1 MKEEILKI
9 IEQERLNPK
18 KKYNKPFLVLLTGEV
33 GSGKSLVAELLSQA
47 LNLYLINGDYVRNIV
62 KRLDPNIEIA
72 TPEVRKVINKVCLN
86 EMSYCEKNNYSIILD
101 RSVSNYEDL
110 SYIKNKHNLPII
122 FIRLLSS
129 DLENIKRVEERPHKK
144 NNKTPHY
151 GHQETASGVVT
162 KEEYNRIKKTKVY
175 DLEDSIYDY
184 FLNIN
189 TSLEELKENL
199 EKIIINIKNKY
210 N

>member
-9 IEQERLNPK
+9 IEQERINPE
-18 KKYNKPFLVLLTGEV
+18 KKYNKPFLILLTGEV

-62 KRLDPNIEIA
+62 KNLNPNIEISA
-72 TPEVRKVINKVCLN
+72 PEVRKVINEVCLD

-110 SYIKNKHNLPII
+110 NYIKNKRNLPIV
-122 FIRLLSS
+122 FIRLLSN
-129 DLENIKRVEERPHKK
+129 DLENIKRVEERPNKK
-144 NNKTPHY
+144 NNPIPHY
-151 GHQETASGVVT
+151 GHQETTSGVVT
-162 KEEYNRIKKTKVY
+162 KQEYNKIKETKVY
-175 DLEDSIYDY
+175 NLEDCIYDY
-184 FLNIN
+184 FLNTTTTI
-189 TSLEELKENL
+189 EELKENL

>member
-9 IEQERLNPK
+9 IEQERINPE
-18 KKYNKPFLVLLTGEV
+18 KKYNQPFLILLTGEV

-62 KRLDPNIEIA
+62 KSLNPNIEISA
-72 TPEVRKVINKVCLN
+72 PEVRKVINEVCLD

-110 SYIKNKHNLPII
+110 NYIKNKRNLPIV
-122 FIRLLSS
+122 FIRLLSN
-129 DLENIKRVEERPHKK
+129 DLENIKRVEERPNKK
-144 NNKTPHY
+144 NNPIPHY
-151 GHQETASGVVT
+151 GHQETTSGVVT
-162 KEEYNRIKKTKVY
+162 KQEYNKIKETKVY
-175 DLEDSIYDY
+175 NLEDCIYDY
-184 FLNIN
+184 FLNTTTTIK
-189 TSLEELKENL
+189 ELKENL

>member
-9 IEQERLNPK
+9 IEQERINPE
-18 KKYNKPFLVLLTGEV
+18 KKYNQPFLILLTGEV

-62 KRLDPNIEIA
+62 KSLNPNIEISA
-72 TPEVRKVINKVCLN
+72 PEVRKVINEVCLD

-110 SYIKNKHNLPII
+110 NYIKNKRNLPIV
-122 FIRLLSS
+122 FIRLLSN
-129 DLENIKRVEERPHKK
+129 DLENIKRVEERPNKK
-144 NNKTPHY
+144 NNPIPHY
-151 GHQETASGVVT
+151 GHQETTSGVVT
-162 KEEYNRIKKTKVY
+162 KQEYNKIKETKVY
-175 DLEDSIYDY
+175 NLEDCIYDY
-184 FLNIN
+184 FLNTTTTI
-189 TSLEELKENL
+189 EELKENL
-199 EKIIINIKNKY
+199 ENIIINIKNKY

>member
-9 IEQERLNPK
+9 IEQERINPE
-18 KKYNKPFLVLLTGEV
+18 KKYNKPFLILLTGEV

-62 KRLDPNIEIA
+62 KSLNPNIEIT
-72 TPEVRKVINKVCLN
+72 TPEVRKVINEVCLD

-110 SYIKNKHNLPII
+110 NYIKNKRNLPIV
-122 FIRLLSS
+122 FIRLLSN
-129 DLENIKRVEERPHKK
+129 DLENIKRVEERPNKK
-144 NNKTPHY
+144 NNPIPHY
-151 GHQETASGVVT
+151 GHQETTSGVVT
-162 KEEYNRIKKTKVY
+162 KQEYNKIKETKVY
-175 DLEDSIYDY
+175 NLEDCIYDY
-184 FLNIN
+184 FLNTTTTI
-189 TSLEELKENL
+189 EELKENL

>member
-9 IEQERLNPK
+9 IEQERINPE
-18 KKYNKPFLVLLTGEV
+18 KKYNKPFLILLTGEV

-62 KRLDPNIEIA
+62 KSLNPNIEIT
-72 TPEVRKVINKVCLN
+72 TPEVRKVINEVCLD
-86 EMSYCEKNNYSIILD
+86 EMSYCERNNYSIILD

-110 SYIKNKHNLPII
+110 NYIKNKRNLPIV
-122 FIRLLSS
+122 FIRLLSN
-129 DLENIKRVEERPHKK
+129 DLENIKRVEERPNKK
-144 NNKTPHY
+144 NNPIPHY
-151 GHQETASGVVT
+151 GHQETTSGVVT
-162 KEEYNRIKKTKVY
+162 KQEYNKIKETKVY
-175 DLEDSIYDY
+175 NLEDCIYDY
-184 FLNIN
+184 FLNTTTTI
-189 TSLEELKENL
+189 EELKENL

>member
-9 IEQERLNPK
+9 IEKERLNPK

-72 TPEVRKVINKVCLN
+72 TPEVRKVINEVCLN

-101 RSVSNYEDL
+101 RSVSNYKDL
-110 SYIKNKHNLPII
+110 SYIKNKRNLPII

-129 DLENIKRVEERPHKK
+129 DLENIKRVEERSYKR
-144 NNKTPHY
+144 NNKIPHY
-151 GHQETASGVVT
+151 GHQETTSGVVT

-175 DLEDSIYDY
+175 DLEDTIYDY
-184 FLNIN
+184 FLNTN

>member
-9 IEQERLNPK
+9 IEKERLNPK

-33 GSGKSLVAELLSQA
+33 GSGKSLIAELLSQA

-62 KRLDPNIEIA
+62 KRLDHNIEIA
-72 TPEVRKVINKVCLN
+72 TPEVRKVINEVCLN

-101 RSVSNYEDL
+101 RSVSNYKDL
-110 SYIKNKHNLPII
+110 SYIKNKRNLPII

-129 DLENIKRVEERPHKK
+129 DLENIKRVEERPYKR
-144 NNKTPHY
+144 NNKIPHY
-151 GHQETASGVVT
+151 GHQETTSGVVT

-184 FLNIN
+184 FLNTN

>member
-9 IEQERLNPK
+9 IEKERLNPK

-62 KRLDPNIEIA
+62 ERLDPNIEIA
-72 TPEVRKVINKVCLN
+72 TPEVRKVINEVCLN
-86 EMSYCEKNNYSIILD
+86 EISYCEKNNYSIILD
-101 RSVSNYEDL
+101 RSVSNYKDL
-110 SYIKNKHNLPII
+110 SYIKNKRNLPII

-129 DLENIKRVEERPHKK
+129 DLENIKRVEERPYKK

-151 GHQETASGVVT
+151 GHQETTSGVVT

-175 DLEDSIYDY
+175 DLEDSMYDY
-184 FLNIN
+184 FLNTN

>member
-9 IEQERLNPK
+9 IEQERINPE
-18 KKYNKPFLVLLTGEV
+18 KKYNKPFLILLTGEV

-62 KRLDPNIEIA
+62 KSLNPNIEISA
-72 TPEVRKVINKVCLN
+72 PEVRKVINEVCLD

-110 SYIKNKHNLPII
+110 NYIKNKRNLPIV
-122 FIRLLSS
+122 FIRLLSN
-129 DLENIKRVEERPHKK
+129 DLENIKRVEERPNKK
-144 NNKTPHY
+144 NNPIPHY
-151 GHQETASGVVT
+151 GHQETTSGVVT
-162 KEEYNRIKKTKVY
+162 KQEYNKIKETKVY
-175 DLEDSIYDY
+175 NLEDCIYDY
-184 FLNIN
+184 FLNTTTTI
-189 TSLEELKENL
+189 EELKENL
-199 EKIIINIKNKY
+199 ENIIINIKNKY

>member
-9 IEQERLNPK
+9 IEKERLNPK

-72 TPEVRKVINKVCLN
+72 TSEVRKVINEVCLN

-101 RSVSNYEDL
+101 RSVSNYKDL
-110 SYIKNKHNLPII
+110 SYIKNKRNLPII

-129 DLENIKRVEERPHKK
+129 DLENIKRVEERPYKR
-144 NNKTPHY
+144 NNKIPHY
-151 GHQETASGVVT
+151 GHQETMSGVVT

-184 FLNIN
+184 FLNTN

>member
-9 IEQERLNPK
+9 IEKERLNPK

-72 TPEVRKVINKVCLN
+72 TPEVRKVINEVCLN

-101 RSVSNYEDL
+101 RSVSNYKDL
-110 SYIKNKHNLPII
+110 SYIKNKRNLPII

-129 DLENIKRVEERPHKK
+129 DLENIKRVEERPYKR
-144 NNKTPHY
+144 NNKIPHY
-151 GHQETASGVVT
+151 GHQETMSGVVT

-184 FLNIN
+184 FLNTN

>member
-9 IEQERLNPK
+9 IEQERINPE
-18 KKYNKPFLVLLTGEV
+18 KKYNKPFLILLTGEV

-62 KRLDPNIEIA
+62 KNLNPNIEISA
-72 TPEVRKVINKVCLN
+72 PEVRKVINEVCLA
-86 EMSYCEKNNYSIILD
+86 ELSYCEKNNYSIILD

-110 SYIKNKHNLPII
+110 NYIKNKRNLPIV
-122 FIRLLSS
+122 FIRLLSN
-129 DLENIKRVEERPHKK
+129 DLENIKRVEERPNKK
-144 NNKTPHY
+144 NNPIPHY
-151 GHQETASGVVT
+151 GHQETTSGVVT
-162 KEEYNRIKKTKVY
+162 KQEYNKIKETKVY
-175 DLEDSIYDY
+175 NLEDCIYDY
-184 FLNIN
+184 FLNTTTTI
-189 TSLEELKENL
+189 EELKENL

>member
-9 IEQERLNPK
+9 IEKERLNPK

-72 TPEVRKVINKVCLN
+72 TPEVRKVINEVCLN

-101 RSVSNYEDL
+101 RSVSNYKDL
-110 SYIKNKHNLPII
+110 SYIKNKRNLPII

-129 DLENIKRVEERPHKK
+129 DLENIKRVEERPYKR
-144 NNKTPHY
+144 NNKIPHY
-151 GHQETASGVVT
+151 GHQETTSGVVT

-184 FLNIN
+184 FLNTN

>member
-9 IEQERLNPK
+9 IEKERLNPK

-62 KRLDPNIEIA
+62 KRLAPNIEIA
-72 TPEVRKVINKVCLN
+72 TPEVRKVINEVCLN

-101 RSVSNYEDL
+101 RSVSNYKDL
-110 SYIKNKHNLPII
+110 SYIKNKRNLPII

-129 DLENIKRVEERPHKK
+129 DLENIKRVEERPYKR
-144 NNKTPHY
+144 NNKIPHY
-151 GHQETASGVVT
+151 GHQETTSGVVT

-184 FLNIN
+184 FLNTN

>member
-9 IEQERLNPK
+9 IEQERINPE
-18 KKYNKPFLVLLTGEV
+18 KKYNKPFLILLTGEV

-62 KRLDPNIEIA
+62 KSLNPNIEIT
-72 TPEVRKVINKVCLN
+72 TPEVRKVINEVCLD

-110 SYIKNKHNLPII
+110 NYIKNKHNLPIV
-122 FIRLLSS
+122 FIRLLSN
-129 DLENIKRVEERPHKK
+129 DLENIKRVEERPNKK
-144 NNKTPHY
+144 NNPIPHY
-151 GHQETASGVVT
+151 GHQETTSGVVT
-162 KEEYNRIKKTKVY
+162 KQEYNKIKETKVY
-175 DLEDSIYDY
+175 NLEDCIYDY
-184 FLNIN
+184 FLNTTTTI
-189 TSLEELKENL
+189 EELKENL
-199 EKIIINIKNKY
+199 ENIIINIKNKY

>member
-9 IEQERLNPK
+9 IEKERLNPK

-72 TPEVRKVINKVCLN
+72 TPEVRKVINEVCLN

-101 RSVSNYEDL
+101 RSVSNYKDL
-110 SYIKNKHNLPII
+110 SYIKNKRNLPII

-129 DLENIKRVEERPHKK
+129 DLENIKRVEERPYKR
-144 NNKTPHY
+144 NNKIPHY
-151 GHQETASGVVT
+151 GHQETTSGVVT
-162 KEEYNRIKKTKVY
+162 KEEYDRIKKTKVY

-184 FLNIN
+184 FLNTN

>member
-9 IEQERLNPK
+9 IEQERINPE
-18 KKYNKPFLVLLTGEV
+18 KKYNQPFLILLTGEV

-62 KRLDPNIEIA
+62 KSLNPNIEISA
-72 TPEVRKVINKVCLN
+72 PEVRKVINEVCLD

-110 SYIKNKHNLPII
+110 NYIKNKRNLPIV
-122 FIRLLSS
+122 FIRLLSN
-129 DLENIKRVEERPHKK
+129 DLENIKRVEERPNKK
-144 NNKTPHY
+144 NNPIPHY
-151 GHQETASGVVT
+151 GHQETTSGVVT
-162 KEEYNRIKKTKVY
+162 KQEYNKIKETKVY
-175 DLEDSIYDY
+175 NLEDCIYDY
-184 FLNIN
+184 FLNTTTTI
-189 TSLEELKENL
+189 EELKENL

>member
-9 IEQERLNPK
+9 IEQERINPE
-18 KKYNKPFLVLLTGEV
+18 KKYNKPFLILLTGEV

-62 KRLDPNIEIA
+62 KSLNPNIEISA
-72 TPEVRKVINKVCLN
+72 PEVRKVINEVCLD

-110 SYIKNKHNLPII
+110 NYIKNKRNLPIV
-122 FIRLLSS
+122 FIRLLSN
-129 DLENIKRVEERPHKK
+129 DLENIKRVEERPNKK
-144 NNKTPHY
+144 NNPIPHY
-151 GHQETASGVVT
+151 GHQETTSGVVT
-162 KEEYNRIKKTKVY
+162 KQEYNKIKETKVY
-175 DLEDSIYDY
+175 NLEDCIYDY
-184 FLNIN
+184 FLNTTTTIK
-189 TSLEELKENL
+189 ELKENL

>member
-9 IEQERLNPK
+9 IEQERINPE
-18 KKYNKPFLVLLTGEV
+18 KKYNKPFLILLTGEV

-62 KRLDPNIEIA
+62 KSLNPNIEISA
-72 TPEVRKVINKVCLN
+72 PEVRKVINEVCLD

-110 SYIKNKHNLPII
+110 NYIKNKRNLPIV
-122 FIRLLSS
+122 FIRLLSN
-129 DLENIKRVEERPHKK
+129 DLENIKRVEERPNKK
-144 NNKTPHY
+144 NNPIPHY
-151 GHQETASGVVT
+151 GHQETTSGVVT
-162 KEEYNRIKKTKVY
+162 KQEYNKIKETKVY
-175 DLEDSIYDY
+175 NLEDCIYDY
-184 FLNIN
+184 FLNTTTTI
-189 TSLEELKENL
+189 EELKENL